1 MEKRKRDDKESAL
14 RVDGIEIP
22 NKRIKKEISRH
33 SRPILS
39 TPWPGQRYISG
50 KFQNIP

>member
-1 MEKRKRDDKESAL
+1 MEKRKQDDKESAL

-39 TPWPGQRYISG
+39 TPGESYISG
-50 KFQNIP
+50 KFGNIP